1 MELCRVQVFY
11 QGRVQGVGFRY
22 ACRHLAKG
30 FAVTGFV
37 RNLRDG
43 RVELT
48 AEGEEA
54 ELKAYL
60 EAISESEL
68 CAFIREQTVQWS
80 PASGEW
86 RDFHIRTDG

>member
-1 MELCRVQVFY
+1 MELRRVQVFY
-11 QGRVQGVGFRY
+11 RGRVQGVGFRY
-22 ACRHLAKG
+22 ACRSLAKG

-43 RVELT
+43 RVDLT
-48 AEGEEA
+48 AEGEET

-68 CAFIREQTVQWS
+68 QALIREQTVQWS

-86 RDFHIRTDG
+86 RDFHIRADD